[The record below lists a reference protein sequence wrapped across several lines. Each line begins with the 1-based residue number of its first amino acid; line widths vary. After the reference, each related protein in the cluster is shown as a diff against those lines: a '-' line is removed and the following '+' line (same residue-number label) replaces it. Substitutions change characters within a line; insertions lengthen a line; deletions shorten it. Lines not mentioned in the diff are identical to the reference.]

1 MPPDTPTHSREGL
14 IQVIAVRLDN
24 LHADVSG
31 MRDVLKELA
40 TAVTKLAV
48 IEERQGQAA
57 QALERAFKVLENV
70 EARLDALEHAQP
82 LQQQATDWAKA
93 GVWAVVCVTALFI
106 AKKVGLV

>member
-24 LHADVSG
+24 LHADVYG

-57 QALERAFKVLENV
+57 HAGPSEHRKEPRMGKARTLAGTVSNGWSLEGGSPCWITSR
-70 EARLDALEHAQP
+70 P
-82 LQQQATDWAKA
+82 T
-93 GVWAVVCVTALFI
+93 GVHH
-106 AKKVGLV
+106 G